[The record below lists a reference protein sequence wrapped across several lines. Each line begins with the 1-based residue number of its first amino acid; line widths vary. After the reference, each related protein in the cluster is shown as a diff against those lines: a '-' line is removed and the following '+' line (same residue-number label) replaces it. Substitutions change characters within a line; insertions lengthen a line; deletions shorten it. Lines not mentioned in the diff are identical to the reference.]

1 MDARKRSQKLLAN
14 DWALGQ
20 GCLAINER
28 VWFEDRDGVRVVCVR
43 NTPFYTY
50 DLNDRVQHLFC
61 ACQLI
66 EAKLAKQCEVAGAFG
81 ISESSLQRARRR
93 VRDHGIAG
101 LVPQKKGPKRRHR
114 GGGAVGRRIVK
125 LWKKG
130 VGRLE
135 IAARLGVSEGTVRNV
150 LQEQGLYPR
159 PQTPQPSLPFAG
171 SNHEGRPQDP
181 EQDEAESCACTKANR
196 GSGVAVE
203 PLTDNTLSR
212 VEATSIAYASP
223 LNQACTQLGLI
234 EEAPV
239 EFAPAR
245 DVPMAGVLLGVALL
259 STTGLME
266 EARRVY
272 GRLKNGWYGLRAT
285 LWILFVMALLRI
297 KRPEQLKGV
306 DPAALG
312 HVLGLPRVAEV
323 KTIRRKLK
331 ELAQHGRA
339 AVFHRRL
346 AQRRARQ
353 HDDALAYLYVDG
365 HVRAYSGKRKIGKAY
380 VTTRKSVLRAETDY
394 WVNLSNGQPLLV
406 VHARANERLTQ
417 MMKAVINE
425 VRTVI
430 GERRPMIVFDRGG
443 WSKDLFRMLV
453 AEGFDLLTYRKA
465 PLSDWGNERFRER
478 RLKIDGHTVTY
489 DLADGE
495 FQKKGWPRLRCLA
508 VKRTDGRQTQ
518 ILCSRYDIEPVELA
532 YRMFGRWKQE
542 NWFKYMSEQFALDV
556 LVDYATE
563 PDDPDRLVTNPTW
576 RGLDKE
582 LKAARVELQKA
593 EAAYGRVSLANAS
606 SAKRERCAAEVEQ
619 ARDTYEH
626 LCQQRRDTPRQVRL
640 GEVTDG
646 DPVKLTYERK
656 LLTDTI
662 KMCAYDVETQLTEML
677 AGVLRRQDFEGRAVI
692 RELFQTSGD
701 LFLSNGQL
709 HVHFNQ
715 LSAPRYTKALMSL
728 CDQLNARKPTI
739 PETPFTLRFH
749 VKPRPENG
757 QK

>member
-1 MDARKRSQKLLAN
+1 
-14 DWALGQ
+14 
-20 GCLAINER
+20 
-28 VWFEDRDGVRVVCVR
+28 
-43 NTPFYTY
+43 
-50 DLNDRVQHLFC
+50 
-61 ACQLI
+61 
-66 EAKLAKQCEVAGAFG
+66 
-81 ISESSLQRARRR
+81 
-93 VRDHGIAG
+93 
-101 LVPQKKGPKRRHR
+101 
-114 GGGAVGRRIVK
+114 
-125 LWKKG
+125 
-130 VGRLE
+130 
-135 IAARLGVSEGTVRNV
+135 
-150 LQEQGLYPR
+150 
-159 PQTPQPSLPFAG
+159 
-171 SNHEGRPQDP
+171 
-181 EQDEAESCACTKANR
+181 
-196 GSGVAVE
+196 
-203 PLTDNTLSR
+203 
-212 VEATSIAYASP
+212 
-223 LNQACTQLGLI
+223 
-234 EEAPV
+234 
-239 EFAPAR
+239 
-245 DVPMAGVLLGVALL
+245 MAGVLLGVALL

-272 GRLKNGWYGLRAT
+272 GRLKNSWYGLRAT

-323 KTIRRKLK
+323 KTIRRKLR
-331 ELAQHGRA
+331 ELAGRGRA
-339 AVFHRRL
+339 ALFHRRL
-346 AQRRARQ
+346 AQRRVRQ

-380 VTTRKSVLRAETDY
+380 VTSRKSVLRAETDY
-394 WVNLSNGQPLLV
+394 WVNLTGGQPLLV

-417 MMKAVINE
+417 MMKTVVNE

-443 WSKDLFRMLV
+443 WSKDLFRMLG

-465 PLSDWGNERFRER
+465 PLSDWGDERFRER
-478 RLKIDGHTVTY
+478 RLKIDGHTVSF
-489 DLADGE
+489 DLAEGE

-508 VKRTDGRQTQ
+508 VKRKDGRQTQ
-518 ILCSRYDIEPVELA
+518 ILCSRYDLDPVELA
-532 YRMFGRWKQE
+532 YRMFGRWQQE
-542 NWFKYMSEQFALDV
+542 NWFKYMREQFALDV

-563 PDDPDRLVTNPTW
+563 PDDPDRLVINPIW
-576 RGLDKE
+576 RGLDRE
-582 LKAARVELQKA
+582 LKAARAELQKV
-593 EAAYGRVSLANAS
+593 EAAYGRVSLSNAS
-606 SAKRERCAAEVEQ
+606 SAKRECCAAEVEQ
-619 ARDTYEH
+619 ARDTYER

-692 RELFQTSGD
+692 RELFQTPGD
-701 LFLSNGQL
+701 LSLSNGQL

-728 CDQLNARKPTI
+728 CEQLNARDLSV
-739 PETPFTLRFH
+739 PETTFTLRFH

>member
-1 MDARKRSQKLLAN
+1 LPE
-14 DWALGQ
+14 G
-20 GCLAINER
+20 GVAINER
-28 VWFEDRDGVRVVCVR
+28 VWYRDDGDVRAIFYGVL
-43 NTPFYTY
+43 PFYSY
-50 DLNDRVQHLFC
+50 DRSDKVNHKFAAV
-61 ACQLI
+61 QLI
-66 EAKLAKQCEVAGAFG
+66 EAGLARQNDVAAAFWLSVSTLCRARKLVAREGLGGLVGKLKGPTRRRKATRGVANRIVVLRKKGQSHEAIADRLG
-81 ISESSLQRARRR
+81 ISPSTVNRVLRERGLTRRQ
-93 VRDHGIAG
+93 AE
-101 LVPQKKGPKRRHR
+101 PT
-114 GGGAVGRRIVK
+114 GA
-125 LWKKG
+125 L
-130 VGRLE
+130 LFE
-135 IAARLGVSEGTVRNV
+135 NDEPADADSEG
-150 LQEQGLYPR
+150 E
-159 PQTPQPSLPFAG
+159 PSGA
-171 SNHEGRPQDP
+171 
-181 EQDEAESCACTKANR
+181 T
-196 GSGVAVE
+196 E
-203 PLTDNTLSR
+203 PLTFDACSE

-223 LNQACTQLGLI
+223 LEQFAARLGLI
-234 EEAPV
+234 DEAPV
-239 EFAPAR
+239 EFTPTR

-266 EARRVY
+266 EARGVY

-285 LWILFVMALLRI
+285 VWMLFVMALLRI

-306 DPAALG
+306 DPATLG

-323 KTIRRKLK
+323 KTIRRKLR
-331 ELAQHGRA
+331 ELAGRGRA

-380 VTTRKSVLRAETDY
+380 VTSRKSVLRAETDY

-406 VHARANERLTQ
+406 VHAQANERLTQ
-417 MMKAVINE
+417 MMKAVIDE
-425 VRTVI
+425 VRAAI
-430 GERRPMIVFDRGG
+430 GARRPMIVFDRGG
-443 WSKDLFRMLV
+443 WSQDLFRMLL

-465 PLSDWGNERFRER
+465 PLSDWGDERFRER
-478 RLKIDGHTVTY
+478 RLKIDGHTVGF

-508 VKRTDGRQTQ
+508 VKRKDGRQTQ
-518 ILCSRYDIEPVELA
+518 ILCSRYDIEPIELA

-563 PDDPDRLVTNPTW
+563 PDDPDRLVINPTW
-576 RGLDKE
+576 RALDKE

-593 EAAYGRVSLANAS
+593 EAAYGRVSLSNAS
-606 SAKRERCAAEVEQ
+606 SAKRERCAAAVEQ
-619 ARDTYEH
+619 ARDRYER
-626 LCQQRRDTPRQVRL
+626 LCRQRRDTPRQVRL
-640 GEVTDG
+640 GEVSDG

-677 AGVLRRQDFEGRAVI
+677 AGILRRQDFEGRAVI
-692 RELFQTSGD
+692 RELLKTPGD
-701 LFLSNGQL
+701 LSLSNGQL

-715 LSAPRYTKALMSL
+715 LSAPRYTTALMSL
-728 CDQLNARKPTI
+728 CDQLNARNPTI
-739 PETPFTLRFH
+739 PETSLTLSFH